1 VEPDRHRCDGPED
14 IRQGESI
21 TDPLT
26 LALEIV
32 FALVFARALVE
43 FIRRPDPLARDVVL
57 VFSAMASIFVLEIIR
72 RTIGPPPGFVSSAS
86 ILLLL
91 GQPFLTLRV
100 VAHLRAVP
108 GWWLA
113 VAFVAFLVTSLPLVV
128 LGQQAPRAV
137 TLAAVAVFVVTELV
151 AGGLLVLEAVR
162 RAGSARF
169 RLASAAIA
177 TILFAI
183 AILAAGAGSAG
194 PDAEVATAAAR
205 LLALLAALGYLVA
218 FLPPGWLRH
227 LWQAQTAY
235 GYTQQL
241 LEAGP
246 TEGAPELW
254 KRFSDAA
261 GSVAG
266 SDGAAS
272 IVPSATGTA
281 DVHVANLPPLDGPI
295 DPAEIE
301 RIGSRAD
308 PALQQA
314 PAAVGGL
321 LAGLATSIGARFC
334 TIVPITLRGARHGS
348 VVLFARRRS
357 LFSADDGE
365 LLTDLAGA
373 TALLAER
380 QALLAEQRR
389 LAEELAATVAALE
402 QASQAKSDFMA
413 SMSHELRTPLNA
425 IIGFS
430 ELMRDEPTEG
440 DMVRVSGEWV
450 EHINRS
456 GQHLLGLINDVL
468 DLTKVE
474 AGRLDLQLEP
484 VELGQAVA
492 ESVAGVRP
500 LADRKRIALSVET
513 QPGTISVDRGRL
525 RQILYNVLS
534 NAIKFTPE
542 GGRVHVAATYGD
554 GAARVTIQDSGIGI
568 APEDQ
573 PHVFEEFRQ
582 LGDPNLRQGGSGLG
596 LALTR
601 RLVEAHDGTI
611 GFESEVGRGT
621 TFSIELPVG
630 VRASG
635 PAGEPQP
642 MPAAATLEGAEPVA
656 PALGHGRPSVLVV
669 EDDPAAVRLL
679 RTYLESDGYAVAVAV
694 DGESALDLA
703 ARSAPDAI
711 ILDVL
716 LPGMDGW
723 ELLRRLKSEERLR
736 DIPVIIVTVVD
747 ERDVGLALGAVDYFV
762 KPVDRKALLDRLAR
776 YQFTTKVRQR
786 PVRVLT
792 VDDDSAA
799 LAMLDAALRP
809 EGFTVVAAPRGR
821 AALDLA
827 RDNQLDLVI
836 CDLLMPDLDGFGV
849 VAALKAEPRTRDVP
863 ILILTAH
870 ELSASDKA
878 RLNGKILGVVGK
890 GAAAEAGLREWLGR
904 VAALPGGG
912 ATGSAADAA
921 SAS

>member
-1 VEPDRHRCDGPED
+1 
-14 IRQGESI
+14 
-21 TDPLT
+21 
-26 LALEIV
+26 V
-32 FALVFARALVE
+32 FALVFARALLE
-43 FIRRPDPLARDVVL
+43 FVRRPDPLSRDVVL
-57 VFSAMASIFVLEIIR
+57 VFSAMAALFVVEVIR
-72 RTIGPPPGFVSSAS
+72 RTIGEPPPWLASAS
-86 ILLLL
+86 IVLLL
-91 GQPFLTLRV
+91 GQPFLTLRL

-108 GWWLA
+108 AWLLV
-113 VAFVAFLVTSLPLVV
+113 VAFVAWLATAAPLVV
-128 LGQQAPRAV
+128 LGQLAPRAI
-137 TLAAVAVFVVTELV
+137 TLAAIAVFVVTELV
-151 AGGLLVLEAVR
+151 AGGLLALEAAR
-162 RAGSARF
+162 RAGSARV
-169 RLASAAIA
+169 RLISASIA

-183 AILAAGAGSAG
+183 AILAAGAGTASPEAQ
-194 PDAEVATAAAR
+194 AIATTVAR
-205 LLALLAALGYLVA
+205 VLALLSALGYLVA
-218 FLPPGWLRH
+218 FFPPSWLRH
-227 LWQAQTAY
+227 LWQAETAY

-246 TEGAPELW
+246 ADDAAALW

-266 SDGAAS
+266 SDAAAS
-272 IVPSATGTA
+272 FVAGRDGTA
-281 DVHVANLPPLDGPI
+281 QVHVANLATPDQPVEGS
-295 DPAEIE
+295 EIE
-301 RIGSRAD
+301 RVTGRAD
-308 PALQQA
+308 PARQQA

-321 LAGLATSIGARFC
+321 VAELADSIGARFC
-334 TIVPITLRGARHGS
+334 TVVPIALRGSRHGS

-365 LLTDLAGA
+365 LLAGLAAG

-380 QALLAEQRR
+380 QALLTEQRR
-389 LAEELAATVAALE
+389 LAQELASTVGALE

-440 DMVRVSGEWV
+440 DMVRVSSEWV

-492 ESVAGVRP
+492 ESVAGLRP
-500 LADRKRIALSVET
+500 LADRKRIQLSVET
-513 QPGTISVDRGRL
+513 QPGTVQVDRGRL

-542 GGRVHVAATYGD
+542 SGRVHVAASYGD
-554 GAARVTIQDSGIGI
+554 GSARVTIQDSGIGI

-611 GFESEVGRGT
+611 GFESEVGGGT
-621 TFSIELPVG
+621 TFTIELPVG
-630 VRASG
+630 ERVRPSA
-635 PAGEPQP
+635 E
-642 MPAAATLEGAEPVA
+642 AEPAPVGAAEGGEGVA
-656 PALGHGRPSVLVV
+656 LVHVGGARPSVLVV

-694 DGESALDLA
+694 DGESALVAA

-723 ELLRRLKSEERLR
+723 ELLRRLKSEERMR

-747 ERDVGLALGAVDYFV
+747 EREVGLALGAVDYFV

-776 YQFTTKVRQR
+776 YQFTTKVRER

-792 VDDDSAA
+792 VDDDPAA

-809 EGFTVVAAPRGR
+809 EGFTVVAAHGGR
-821 AALDLA
+821 EALDLA

-849 VAALKAEPRTRDVP
+849 VAALKSEPRTRDVP

-890 GAAAEAGLREWLGR
+890 GAAAEEGLREWLGR
-904 VAALPGGG
+904 VAALPGAGASLPAAGAAGG
-912 ATGSAADAA
+912 VAADGADAGSAP
-921 SAS
+921 